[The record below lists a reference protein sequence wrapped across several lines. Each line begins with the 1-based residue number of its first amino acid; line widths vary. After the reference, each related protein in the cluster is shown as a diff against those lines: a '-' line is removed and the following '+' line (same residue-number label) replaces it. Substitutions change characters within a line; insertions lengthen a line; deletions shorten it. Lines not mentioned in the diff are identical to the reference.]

1 MHYLCVKHTESRTM
15 EKVVIL
21 ARVSTD
27 KQEYQRQINELTDHC
42 NRVGWSVEAVFSNKV
57 SGAKSIEERKEIMEM
72 IEYVKAN
79 QIDKV
84 VCLEISRLGRNT
96 LEALKVIQT
105 LNEHGVSLY
114 VKNYNL
120 ETLTPE
126 GKVNPVAS
134 LICTIL
140 LEIASMERLTIK
152 ERMESGRS
160 QYIAKC
166 RREGIKMGRPSS
178 YRKSDESYK
187 AQYAKEVALLRKGIS
202 LRNVSALTGTSVNTL
217 RKVKEKLLI

>member
-1 MHYLCVKHTESRTM
+1 M

-27 KQEYQRQINELTDHC
+27 KQEYQRQINELTDYC
-42 NRVGWSVEAVFSNKV
+42 ERVGWSVEQTFCNKV
-57 SGAKSIEERKEIMEM
+57 SGAKCLEERSELQALIKYVQEHEI
-72 IEYVKAN
+72 N
-79 QIDKV
+79 RV

-96 LEALKVIQT
+96 LEALRVIQILT
-105 LNEHGVSLY
+105 DNGVSLF

-120 ETLTPE
+120 STLNPD

-152 ERMESGRS
+152 ERMASGRD
-160 QYIAKC
+160 QYIDRCKK
-166 RREGIKMGRPSS
+166 EGIKMGRPSS
-178 YRKSDESYK
+178 YRKTEEAYK
-187 AQYAKEVALLRKGIS
+187 EQYSKEISLLKKGIS
-202 LRNVSALTGTSVNTL
+202 LRNITAITGTSVNTL
-217 RKVKEKLLI
+217 RRIKTIAM